1 MHRLAFLALMVFVV
15 AGCETAA
22 QKELSKGP
30 DVPNYD
36 GLRALNNQELL
47 QPILMGA
54 AMGNMAAVKQQVAKP
69 EFVEAFGKF
78 ESEAIPSK
86 YSTPEREAA
95 RTDAIKHFKA
105 LIDGVKSGASDSD
118 LKASAEAA
126 NKALQALSA
135 PPPTK

>member
-1 MHRLAFLALMVFVV
+1 MHRLALLALMVCVA

-30 DVPNYD
+30 DVPDYD

-54 AMGNMAAVKQQVAKP
+54 GMGNIAAVKQQAAKP
-69 EFVEAFGKF
+69 EFVEAFEKF
-78 ESEAIPSK
+78 EKEPIPSK

-105 LIDGVKSGASDSD
+105 LIEGAKSGASDAD
-118 LKASAEAA
+118 LKTSAEAA
-126 NKALQALSA
+126 NKALQSLSA
-135 PPPTK
+135 PGPAK